1 MKHPIDKRFSRSFS
15 LRFTARAYFPWKN
28 RRGCA
33 VPGAL
38 GVYAQVV

>member
-15 LRFTARAYFPWKN
+15 LRFTARAYFPWKH

-38 GVYAQVV
+38 GVFAQAV